1 MIGLVI
7 KNLRVGYITP
17 LVILLLITGS
27 AVLGVIVRNP
37 TMYGSIVFGISSG
50 FAAIFI
56 MHFHNKGDAIW
67 QKLESTMPIKIAH
80 VEFSRYL
87 VFIILFLV
95 TLIFFAA
102 YTLTNYLS
110 GVLSISC
117 NCSTCICEICECM
130 LPALVRDSLA
140 GWFILFFLI
149 GSILFPSLRLF
160 STNNPFMAQ
169 IVTYVLA
176 VVIFVGTNGIA
187 SRLDLQSWNWIVAA
201 MILTAVMFI
210 GSFFLSLHIHR
221 RKLGWEVR

>member
-1 MIGLVI
+1 MIGLVS

-17 LVILLLITGS
+17 LVILLLTVGS
-27 AVLGVIVRNP
+27 AALGVIIRNP
-37 TMYGSIVFGISSG
+37 TMHGSIVFGISSG

-56 MHFHNKGDAIW
+56 MHFHNKGDAVW
-67 QKLESTMPIKIAH
+67 QKLESTMPIKNAH

-87 VFIILFLV
+87 VFVILFLV

-110 GVLSISC
+110 GVLSVGC
-117 NCSTCICEICECM
+117 NCSTCICEICECT
-130 LPALVRDSLA
+130 LLALIGNSLA

-149 GSILFPSLRLF
+149 GSILFPLLRLF
-160 STNNPFMAQ
+160 SANNAFMAQ

-187 SRLDLQSWNWIVAA
+187 SRLDWQSWNWIFAA
-201 MILTAVMFI
+201 MVLTAVIFI
-210 GSFFLSLHIHR
+210 GSFFLSLYIHK